1 MSDAINLYTQVVAIA
16 VPFAT
21 AFAICDWIVMTFL
34 GMAFGGKLVIK

>member
-1 MSDAINLYTQVVAIA
+1 MSDAINLYTQVVTYA

-21 AFAICDWIVMTFL
+21 TFAICDWIVLTFL

>member
-16 VPFAT
+16 IPFGT
-21 AFAICDWIVMTFL
+21 AFAICDWVVMTFF